1 MLDVLCR
8 YGGSD
13 AVCAARALGVLHWIY
28 IYICLEGSHVPI
40 LCQSL
45 CLNTLS
51 PAAALDM
58 ARQASFCFKTKPQK
72 VREIQMEIQ
81 MDRDLLPYYVDICNP
96 HILQSEPV

>member
-1 MLDVLCR
+1 MFFA
-8 YGGSD
+8 D
-13 AVCAARALGVLHWIY
+13 AGVPMRSVGVLHWIY
-28 IYICLEGSHVPI
+28 IYICLEGSHVPV

-81 MDRDLLPYYVDICNP
+81 MDRDLLSYYVDICNP